1 MIFDSMVHR
10 AERRRLLRQMGYTA
24 TAALAPWLSAQAAY
38 AAGTGSSAA
47 VAAPPV
53 PPKIKVVATFSVLA
67 DIAREIGGAAVEV
80 SALVGPNA
88 DAHVFEP
95 TPSDVRRV
103 AQADLVV
110 SNGLRY
116 EGWIDRL
123 IKASGYRGPIVV
135 ASRGVGTRQVSGG
148 ADPHA
153 WQDLANGMR
162 YADNMRAGLVVAL
175 ASKSPTRAAEVEAR
189 AAAYQQRLAA
199 LDSDTRSRIAAIPVE
214 RRRVITSHD
223 AFGYFSA
230 AYGITFIAPRGWTTG
245 SEPSAKAVAAIVR
258 QARAAKASALLVE
271 NISDPR
277 LIERI
282 GREAG
287 LRVGGALYSDAL
299 SPPGTEADTYVRM
312 FEHNVR
318 TLVEAM
324 SVGGAADAYG
334 GARR

>member
-1 MIFDSMVHR
+1 MTMKFASTRR
-10 AERRRLLRQMGYTA
+10 AFQRQLLCG
-24 TAALAPWLSAQAAY
+24 LGSA
-38 AAGTGSSAA
+38 AAGTTFTPWPLAQA
-47 VAAPPV
+47 TEPAAAPV
-53 PPKIKVVATFSVLA
+53 LKVVATFSVLA
-67 DIAREIGGAAVEV
+67 DIAREVGGPAVEV

-103 AQADLVV
+103 AGADLIIT
-110 SNGLRY
+110 NGLRF

-123 IKASGYRGPIVV
+123 IAASGYRGPIVV
-135 ASRGVGTRQVSGG
+135 ASRGVAMRQLSGG

-162 YADNMRAGLVVAL
+162 YADNIRAALVAVL
-175 ASKSPTRAAEVEAR
+175 RTKSPARVAEVEAR
-189 AAAYQQRLAA
+189 AATYQQRIAA
-199 LDSDTRSRIAAIPVE
+199 LDRDTRARFAALPAE

-223 AFGYFSA
+223 AFGYFAA

-245 SEPSAKAVAAIVR
+245 SEPSAEAVARIVR
-258 QARAAKASALLVE
+258 QAREAKASALLVE

-282 GREAG
+282 AREAG
-287 LRVGGALYSDAL
+287 LKVGGELYSDAL
-299 SPPGTEADTYVRM
+299 SPPGTEADTYLKM

-324 SVGGAADAYG
+324 SVG
-334 GARR
+334 R

>member
-1 MIFDSMVHR
+1 MDFSSTRR
-10 AERRRLLRQMGYTA
+10 AFQRQLLCG
-24 TAALAPWLSAQAAY
+24 L
-38 AAGTGSSAA
+38 GSAA
-47 VAAPPV
+47 TWPLARAAATPAPPL
-53 PPKIKVVATFSVLA
+53 KVVATFSVLA
-67 DIAREIGGAAVEV
+67 DIAREVGGAAVEV

-103 AQADLVV
+103 ASADVV
-110 SNGLRY
+110 VTNGLRF

-123 IKASGYRGPIVV
+123 IKASGYRGPVVV
-135 ASRGVGTRQVSGG
+135 ASRGVALRQLSGG

-153 WQDLANGMR
+153 WQDLANGQR
-162 YADNMRAGLVVAL
+162 YAENI
-175 ASKSPTRAAEVEAR
+175 RAALVAAVATRSPERVAEIDTH
-189 AAAYQQRLAA
+189 AAAYLQRLAA
-199 LDSDTRSRIAAIPVE
+199 LDRDIRARIAAVPAE

-223 AFGYFSA
+223 AFGYFAA

-245 SEPSAKAVAAIVR
+245 SEPSADAVARIVR
-258 QARAAKASALLVE
+258 QAREAKASALLVE

-287 LRVGGALYSDAL
+287 LKVGGELYSDAL
-299 SPPGTEADTYVRM
+299 SLPGTEADTYLKM

-324 SVGGAADAYG
+324 SAGGTRPAAAPG
-334 GARR
+334 SAP

>member
-1 MIFDSMVHR
+1 MFLNLTRRDFQ
-10 AERRRLLRQMGYTA
+10 RRLLQA
-24 TAALAPWLSAQAAY
+24 FAAVGIAHAAMAQAAD
-38 AAGTGSSAA
+38 TPSA
-47 VAAPPV
+47 PV
-53 PPKIKVVATFSVLA
+53 LKVVATLSVLA
-67 DIAREIGGAAVEV
+67 DIAREVGGPAVEV
-80 SALVGPNA
+80 TALVGPNA

-103 AQADLVV
+103 AQADVV
-110 SNGLRY
+110 VTNGLRY

-123 IKASGYRGPIVV
+123 IKASGYRGPVVV
-135 ASRGVGTRQVSGG
+135 ATRGIATRQVSGG

-153 WQDLANGMR
+153 WQNLANGMR
-162 YADNMRAGLVVAL
+162 YADNIRAALVAAL
-175 ASKSPTRAAEVEAR
+175 GTQSPTRVAEIEAR

-199 LDSDTRSRIAAIPVE
+199 LEQDTRARIGAVPAE

-258 QARAAKASALLVE
+258 QAREAKASALLVE

-287 LRVGGALYSDAL
+287 LKVGGALFSDAL

-324 SVGGAADAYG
+324 SVGG
-334 GARR
+334 